1 MKMKNIIGTCFSL
14 LFVLNVHTQ
23 VSPLEQSDMPVVDQ
37 VYSFYTSANNIDFNT
52 TGPNTIWDYSDISV
66 GGIVTDSF
74 NSPSSAP
81 FVYQLVFNNFLF
93 PANNSTHAQ
102 PGIQFNLPASFGFT
116 ITDVINFYKN
126 SPGAFT
132 QLGFGATIN
141 NIPTPIIF
149 SNKDEIY
156 QFPLNYGDVDTS
168 DYYYEI
174 DIPTVGFWKQKGV
187 RVNNADGWGTLKLP
201 YLQEFEVLRVKT
213 KLVTTDSLRADQL
226 GFTIPV
232 TRTTYEYKFF
242 AEGSKVPVLQIN
254 TQPLLLN
261 FGPETVI
268 SVRFNYTEPQYAEN
282 NEQLQE
288 KFRIYPNPS
297 ISMIYMNYPSQW
309 VDPHF
314 SMINSEGR
322 IVMTGTVA
330 GAINISRLSSGI
342 YTIIVDSDGQ
352 QLAVERWVK
361 E

>member
-1 MKMKNIIGTCFSL
+1 
-14 LFVLNVHTQ
+14 
-23 VSPLEQSDMPVVDQ
+23 
-37 VYSFYTSANNIDFNT
+37 
-52 TGPNTIWDYSDISV
+52 
-66 GGIVTDSF
+66 
-74 NSPSSAP
+74 
-81 FVYQLVFNNFLF
+81 
-93 PANNSTHAQ
+93 
-102 PGIQFNLPASFGFT
+102 
-116 ITDVINFYKN
+116 
-126 SPGAFT
+126 
-132 QLGFGATIN
+132 
-141 NIPTPIIF
+141 
-149 SNKDEIY
+149 
-156 QFPLNYGDVDTS
+156 
-168 DYYYEI
+168 
-174 DIPTVGFWKQKGV
+174 
-187 RVNNADGWGTLKLP
+187 
-201 YLQEFEVLRVKT
+201 VLRVKT

-261 FGPETVI
+261 FGPETVT
-268 SVRFNYTEPQYAEN
+268 SVRFNFTEPQYAEI

-288 KFRIYPNPS
+288 RFRIYPNPS